1 MPLTFFKRENKDI
14 WLALAKSKTGHQNV
28 IQLSSL
34 AQKVEDDLQKNGAS
48 FFQEIQERNGLLKS
62 QLEDGL
68 AELVARGLV
77 TSDSFSG
84 LRTLLGR
91 NKRKNRTW
99 SLKKGRKNSISE
111 VEYAGRWSLQDYM
124 RENYQGNEARNRLN
138 KKIHILDEGQ
148 LERLI
153 YIYLKRWGVI
163 ARSLLEKES
172 LAPPWRELLIQ
183 LRKMELQGILRGGRF
198 IAGLSG
204 EQFSL
209 PDTVDEIRKFK
220 KVVEAKERRSFFLH
234 PFVPNQSSLSQKRL
248 NL

>member
-1 MPLTFFKRENKDI
+1 M
-14 WLALAKSKTGHQNV
+14 
-28 IQLSSL
+28 
-34 AQKVEDDLQKNGAS
+34 
-48 FFQEIQERNGLLKS
+48 
-62 QLEDGL
+62 EDGL

-99 SLKKGRKNSISE
+99 SLKKGRENSISE
-111 VEYAGRWSLQDYM
+111 VEYAGRWSLQDCM
-124 RENYQGNEARNRLN
+124 RENYQGNEAKYRLN

-172 LAPPWRELLIQ
+172 LAPPWSCLLYTSD
-183 LRKMELQGILRGGRF
+183 
-198 IAGLSG
+198 AA
-204 EQFSL
+204 
-209 PDTVDEIRKFK
+209 DEED
-220 KVVEAKERRSFFLH
+220 V
-234 PFVPNQSSLSQKRL
+234 
-248 NL
+248 

>member
-68 AELVARGLV
+68 AELVARGFV

-99 SLKKGRKNSISE
+99 SLKKGRENSISE
-111 VEYAGRWSLQDYM
+111 VEYAGRWSLQDNM
-124 RENYQGNEARNRLN
+124 RENYQGNEAKNRLN

-172 LAPPWRELLIQ
+172 LAPP
-183 LRKMELQGILRGGRF
+183 
-198 IAGLSG
+198 
-204 EQFSL
+204 
-209 PDTVDEIRKFK
+209 
-220 KVVEAKERRSFFLH
+220 
-234 PFVPNQSSLSQKRL
+234 
-248 NL
+248 

>member
-14 WLALAKSKTGHQNV
+14 WLVLAKSKTGHQNV

-99 SLKKGRKNSISE
+99 SLKKGRENSISE
-111 VEYAGRWSLQDYM
+111 VEYAGRWSLQDNM
-124 RENYQGNEARNRLN
+124 RENYQGNEAKNRLN
-138 KKIHILDEGQ
+138 
-148 LERLI
+148 
-153 YIYLKRWGVI
+153 
-163 ARSLLEKES
+163 
-172 LAPPWRELLIQ
+172 
-183 LRKMELQGILRGGRF
+183 
-198 IAGLSG
+198 
-204 EQFSL
+204 
-209 PDTVDEIRKFK
+209 
-220 KVVEAKERRSFFLH
+220 
-234 PFVPNQSSLSQKRL
+234 
-248 NL
+248 

>member
-34 AQKVEDDLQKNGAS
+34 AHKVEDDLQKNGAS

-99 SLKKGRKNSISE
+99 SLKKGRENSISE
-111 VEYAGRWSLQDYM
+111 VEYAGRWSLQDDM
-124 RENYQGNEARNRLN
+124 RENYQRNEAKNRLN
-138 KKIHILDEGQ
+138 KKIHILDERQ

-153 YIYLKRWGVI
+153 YISQTLGCNC
-163 ARSLLEKES
+163 A
-172 LAPPWRELLIQ
+172 LI
-183 LRKMELQGILRGGRF
+183 
-198 IAGLSG
+198 
-204 EQFSL
+204 
-209 PDTVDEIRKFK
+209 IRKREFGTTLERASNSAQK
-220 KVVEAKERRSFFLH
+220 DGASGHIERRAFH
-234 PFVPNQSSLSQKRL
+234 RRVKRRAIFST
-248 NL
+248 